1 MDTNSKKRRHE
12 NDGLK
17 SNNVTGD
24 VAKKKANL
32 LTLSDGAT
40 TSSSSTITGTT
51 TTSTTDESFRSTLGV
66 FTNGDIA
73 SVIFPFL
80 DVRELYNLAFSN
92 KTLLASLRHEHVVR
106 SAVLHGGHAKTTASS
121 VCRLVEERKIFI
133 PSPRR
138 FLCMVNGK
146 HCERKGCNGNLN
158 VARPD
163 YGLFMCWDCCQRWT
177 KKVIRNKKWM
187 PLLEEPRTAGASY
200 GSGVYI
206 FQLPYRDTTGDLAGP
221 LLTMS
226 DLGRQGTLKQILA
239 KCDALDPHVSSID
252 EIVRTWKDSKEAAVT
267 REQEREEVKKQK
279 TKMAD
284 KNRQEKTRKI
294 IESLSLLLEHK
305 EWKEIALS
313 HKWKDLK
320 VYRDR
325 KRVPMVS
332 FKCGVV
338 NSSMQSFLVAPSKAN
353 KKAIQA
359 VADQITG
366 TFDMIYAKHF
376 HDFSFLSNDLPFER
390 KIRLYCEVRY
400 AGGQL
405 LMTPN
410 MDGYVVTKIEKG
422 KLLEGLEYLIGRSAF
437 CDIVGKA
444 FLWDEVVVVEQHF
457 LERAEKMARTLWEKE
472 RYRRR
477 DPPQSYEEN
486 YQECVTIF
494 PRLFAAAKEFL
505 VYPAAVEATTGS
517 NPYPLGVLQYIW
529 STESTFEPLLEGN
542 FKDALKI
549 ILDIYSRSQW

>member
-1 MDTNSKKRRHE
+1 MNSKKRRHE
-12 NDGLK
+12 SDNG
-17 SNNVTGD
+17 VTSKT
-24 VAKKKANL
+24 A
-32 LTLSDGAT
+32 
-40 TSSSSTITGTT
+40 STK
-51 TTSTTDESFRSTLGV
+51 DEESESSFRCSTLGV

-158 VARPD
+158 VVRPD

-177 KKVIRNKKWM
+177 KKVMRNQKWM
-187 PLLEEPRTAGASY
+187 PLLEQPRTAGASY
-200 GSGVYI
+200 GSGVYM

-226 DLGRQGTLKQILA
+226 DLSSRQGAGTLNCEQILA
-239 KCDALDPHVSSID
+239 KCDALDLYVSCVD
-252 EIVRTWKDSKEAAVT
+252 EIVQTWNESKEAAVT
-267 REQEREEVKKQK
+267 REQEREEVKTQK
-279 TKMAD
+279 TKTAD
-284 KNRQEKTRKI
+284 QNRQEKTRKI
-294 IESLSLLLEHK
+294 IESLSSLLEHK
-305 EWKEIALS
+305 EWKEVALS

-332 FKCGVV
+332 FNCGVV

-359 VADQITG
+359 VADQITVW
-366 TFDMIYAKHF
+366 FDMMYAKNF
-376 HDFSFLSNDLPFER
+376 HDFSFLSYDLPLER
-390 KIRLYCEVRY
+390 QLRFYCELCY
-400 AGGQL
+400 GGGGQL

-410 MDGYVVTKIEKG
+410 MDGHFVTKIEKG
-422 KLLEGLEYLIGRSAF
+422 NLLDGLEYLIGRSLF
-437 CDIVGKA
+437 CDIVGKQ
-444 FLWDEVVVVEQHF
+444 FLKDTSCQVVVEEHF
-457 LERAEKMARTLWEKE
+457 RGRAEKMARTLWEKE
-472 RYRRR
+472 RYRKR
-477 DPPQSYEEN
+477 DPPQSREEN
-486 YQECVTIF
+486 YQECVTTF
-494 PRLFAAAKEFL
+494 PRLYAAVKDFL
-505 VYPAAVEATTGS
+505 VCPAAIEATTGS
-517 NPYPLGVLQYIW
+517 NAYPLGVLGDVW
-529 STESTFEPLLEGN
+529 STASTFEALLEGN
-542 FKDALKI
+542 FNDVLKI
-549 ILDIYSRSQW
+549 ILEIYSRSQW